1 MTDTDERSPAARILT
16 VSEARFEAERRYNG
30 YMAQDAFVAGAS
42 WAVNAHVAAEASA
55 KARAEAAERL
65 NGELVEA
72 LKFVRRYVQHMTAPG
87 DIGGAECGG
96 PEHCPACR
104 IESVST

>member
-65 NGELVEA
+65 NGELVET
-72 LKFVRRYVQHMTAPG
+72 LNNDSG
-87 DIGGAECGG
+87 DRCVLQFEHGGSHDLGY
-96 PEHCPACR
+96 
-104 IESVST
+104 